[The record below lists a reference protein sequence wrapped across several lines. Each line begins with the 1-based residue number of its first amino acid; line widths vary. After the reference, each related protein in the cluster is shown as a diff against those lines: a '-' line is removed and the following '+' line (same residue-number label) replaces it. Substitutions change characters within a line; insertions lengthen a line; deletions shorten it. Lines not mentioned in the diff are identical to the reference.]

1 MLSSP
6 GPPVSGAVVL
16 TFLPAAQPG
25 VRNVC
30 PLQGTGRARC
40 GLGRAQGPPAC
51 PACGLACAPATRR
64 VHSVMGAP
72 HRHTRKT
79 ITGGRSL
86 SAGMKGRHGN
96 QRAHPAPGYLQQL
109 AREPFEGGVAPLRRL
124 SPQAWCA
131 SRVPAPSKGCTP
143 RRSVSRGSVAE
154 ISLENNCGH
163 PGRQGQ
169 GAHGRVT
176 SGPGSP
182 LCSEQSVGGAGT
194 SGSIRQVGE
203 LLPQPQRTCRPGF
216 SSTTGQTTPETCGDG
231 PGK

>member
-131 SRVPAPSKGCTP
+131 SRVPAPSLPVATSSLQRLHPTPICFQGVCGRNKPGKQLRTP
-143 RRSVSRGSVAE
+143 RKAGARRSRKGHFRAGKPTVLRTVRGRRGDKRVHQASGRAPASAAE
-154 ISLENNCGH
+154 NV
-163 PGRQGQ
+163 Q
-169 GAHGRVT
+169 AW
-176 SGPGSP
+176 
-182 LCSEQSVGGAGT
+182 
-194 SGSIRQVGE
+194 
-203 LLPQPQRTCRPGF
+203 LLIHHRANDT
-216 SSTTGQTTPETCGDG
+216 
-231 PGK
+231 